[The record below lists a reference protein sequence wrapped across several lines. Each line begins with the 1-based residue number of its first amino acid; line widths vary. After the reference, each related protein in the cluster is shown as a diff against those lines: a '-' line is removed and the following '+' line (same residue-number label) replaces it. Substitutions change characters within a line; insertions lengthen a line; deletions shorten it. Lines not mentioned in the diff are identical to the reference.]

1 MSKRP
6 PLQLIFAITLTGILN
21 NTLVTPAIPDILADL
36 DVPADRSGILVG
48 VGSLA
53 GIVLAPMIGFLA
65 DRFGRRIV
73 LTTCLV
79 TFGVFGLS
87 AALAPSFEL
96 LLASRFFQGAGSAGL
111 INLGV
116 VLIGDHWSGTERTRI
131 IGRNSAILTVGLAAL
146 PLVSGTVTEA
156 FGWRTTFTLY
166 TLAFLTAGWAWL
178 SLDAERPAEPPSIRN
193 QLAGAGVVVRNPL
206 VAMTIV
212 SGSIVFLVIFGLMLT
227 VLPVYLAE
235 TFGLGAAAR
244 GLVISVPAITST
256 LVAFN
261 LGRIRAVVPA
271 NRVIVVA
278 SLGFVVAFV
287 TMGLAG
293 GIGVVIAGALL
304 YGASEGGLVPTLQD
318 LNVAAAPDEQRG
330 AVVAMWVG
338 AARFGQTTGA
348 VLGGVGIGLLGASTT
363 LVVGSSVAGVITLIG
378 SFGPF
383 PHEIPTVTAKL

>member
-6 PLQLIFAITLTGILN
+6 PLQLIFAVTLTGILN

-79 TFGVFGLS
+79 TFGVFGFS

-96 LLASRFFQGAGSAGL
+96 LLTSRFFQGAGSAGL

-116 VLIGDHWSGTERTRI
+116 VLIGDHWSGTERTKI

-166 TLAFLTAGWAWL
+166 TVAFATAGWAWL

-193 QLAGAGVVVRNPL
+193 QLAGAGDVVRIPL

-212 SGSIVFLVIFGLMLT
+212 SGSIVFLMIFGLMLT

-271 NRVIVVA
+271 NRVIVA
-278 SLGFVVAFV
+278 TSLGFLVAFV

-293 GIGVVIAGALL
+293 GNRGGDCWRAAVRSVGGRPGPHAAGH
-304 YGASEGGLVPTLQD
+304 QC
-318 LNVAAAPDEQRG
+318 RC
-330 AVVAMWVG
+330 
-338 AARFGQTTGA
+338 
-348 VLGGVGIGLLGASTT
+348 
-363 LVVGSSVAGVITLIG
+363 
-378 SFGPF
+378 GP
-383 PHEIPTVTAKL
+383 